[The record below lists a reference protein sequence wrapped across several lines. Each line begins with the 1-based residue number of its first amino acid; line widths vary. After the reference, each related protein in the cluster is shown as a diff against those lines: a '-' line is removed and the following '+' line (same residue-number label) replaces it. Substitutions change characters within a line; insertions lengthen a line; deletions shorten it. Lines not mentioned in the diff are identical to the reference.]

1 MDDRE
6 ALADGCP
13 VAVDVFAG
21 GGGLTV
27 GLKRA
32 GFRVAAAVEIDP
44 HAHATYAANHPDA
57 HTLRQDIKKVKG
69 EDLLAIAGGSIDLLA
84 GCPPCQ
90 GFTSLTAKYDKV
102 DPRNQLIFEMSRLAR
117 EVRPRSL
124 MMENVPGLSRKA
136 QRLYDGLKRSLQEE
150 GYTLTEGVLEVADYG
165 VPQFRRRL
173 VLLAGLGFA
182 IELPKPTHA
191 KGGADGRSPWR
202 TVKDAIGNMPRPE
215 PLSKAKRKGP
225 VRDSDWHIVRDLSP
239 ANVRRLQAAKA
250 GMGWMEIPEALR
262 PPCHHGE
269 YRGFSNVYGRME
281 WHRPAPTITGGC
293 TTFSKGRFGHP
304 TEDRTI
310 SVREAATLQTFP
322 SDYRFDVPYMEHVCN
337 VIGNALP
344 CDFAAVVSQQCYAAL
359 AAMTLD
365 TPSQGCVLRKAGT
378 IS

>member
-1 MDDRE
+1 MDDRK
-6 ALADGCP
+6 ALADGRP
-13 VAVDVFAG
+13 IAMDIFAG

-32 GFRVAAAVEIDP
+32 GFRVAAAVEIEP
-44 HAHATYAANHPDA
+44 HAYATYEANHPEVHA
-57 HTLRQDIKKVKG
+57 LKKDIREVKG
-69 EDLLAIAGGSIDLLA
+69 EDLLAIAGGYVDLLA

-102 DPRNQLIFEMSRLAR
+102 DPRNELIFEMSRLAR

-124 MMENVPGLSRKA
+124 MMENVPGLTRKGR
-136 QRLYDGLKRSLQEE
+136 RLYDGLKRELRDD

-182 IELPKPTHA
+182 IELPEPTHA
-191 KGGADGRSPWR
+191 KDGANGRSPWR
-202 TVKDAIGNMPRPE
+202 TVKEAIGDMPQPDTLGE
-215 PLSKAKRKGP
+215 AKRKGR
-225 VRDSDWHIVRDLSP
+225 VSDSDWHIVRDIS
-239 ANVRRLQAAKA
+239 ATNISRLRAAKA
-250 GMGWMEIPEALR
+250 GKGWTEIPEALR

-281 WHRPAPTITGGC
+281 WHKPAPTITGGC

-304 TEDRTI
+304 TADRTI

-344 CDFAAVVSQQCYAAL
+344 CDFATVVSRQCYSILGDPA
-359 AAMTLD
+359 
-365 TPSQGCVLRKAGT
+365 S
-378 IS
+378 